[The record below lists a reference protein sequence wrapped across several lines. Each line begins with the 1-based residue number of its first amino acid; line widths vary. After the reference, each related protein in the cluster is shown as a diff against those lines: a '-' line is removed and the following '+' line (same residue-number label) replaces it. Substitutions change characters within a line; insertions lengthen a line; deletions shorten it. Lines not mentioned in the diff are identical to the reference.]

1 MNIDFSKIQFG
12 IAQLWMFIFKI
23 FWDQN
28 IYFMRINIREFGIV
42 IYSRI
47 NVPMNVCQHL
57 STLTEEIPLNML
69 ILQIQWSRNFFFKP
83 TKLQLP
89 PLHDCCDSTVY
100 KSKILNKHFRKIHTG
115 DIL

>member
-28 IYFMRINIREFGIV
+28 IYFMRINIRKFGIV
-42 IYSRI
+42 FYSRI

-69 ILQIQWSRNFFFKP
+69 IWQIQWSRNFF
-83 TKLQLP
+83 LNQQNSNSLP
-89 PLHDCCDSTVY
+89 STIVV
-100 KSKILNKHFRKIHTG
+100 ILRYSFTNPKY
-115 DIL
+115 

>member
-28 IYFMRINIREFGIV
+28 IYFMRINIRKFGIV
-42 IYSRI
+42 FYSRI
-47 NVPMNVCQHL
+47 NVPMNVCQYL

-69 ILQIQWSRNFFFKP
+69 ILQIQWSRNFF
-83 TKLQLP
+83 LNQQNSNSLP
-89 PLHDCCDSTVY
+89 STIVV
-100 KSKILNKHFRKIHTG
+100 ILRYTNPKY
-115 DIL
+115 

>member
-28 IYFMRINIREFGIV
+28 IYFMRINIRKFGIV
-42 IYSRI
+42 FYSRI
-47 NVPMNVCQHL
+47 NVSMNVCQHL

-69 ILQIQWSRNFFFKP
+69 ILQIQWSRNFF
-83 TKLQLP
+83 LNQQNSNSLP
-89 PLHDCCDSTVY
+89 STIVV
-100 KSKILNKHFRKIHTG
+100 ILRYTNPKY
-115 DIL
+115 

>member
-28 IYFMRINIREFGIV
+28 IYFMRINIRKFGIV

-69 ILQIQWSRNFFFKP
+69 ILQIQWSRNFF
-83 TKLQLP
+83 LNQQNSNSLP
-89 PLHDCCDSTVY
+89 STIVV
-100 KSKILNKHFRKIHTG
+100 ILRYSFTNPKY
-115 DIL
+115 

>member
-28 IYFMRINIREFGIV
+28 IYFMRINIRKFGIAF
-42 IYSRI
+42 YSRI
-47 NVPMNVCQHL
+47 NVSMNVCQHL

-69 ILQIQWSRNFFFKP
+69 ILQIQWSRNFF
-83 TKLQLP
+83 LNQQNSNSLP
-89 PLHDCCDSTVY
+89 STIVV
-100 KSKILNKHFRKIHTG
+100 ILRYTNPKY
-115 DIL
+115 

>member
-28 IYFMRINIREFGIV
+28 IYFMRINIRKFGIV
-42 IYSRI
+42 FYSRI

-69 ILQIQWSRNFFFKP
+69 ILQIQWSRNFF
-83 TKLQLP
+83 LNQQNSNSLP
-89 PLHDCCDSTVY
+89 STIVV
-100 KSKILNKHFRKIHTG
+100 ILRYSFTNPKY
-115 DIL
+115 

>member
-28 IYFMRINIREFGIV
+28 IYFMRINIRKFGIV
-42 IYSRI
+42 FYSRI
-47 NVPMNVCQHL
+47 NAPMNVCQHL

-69 ILQIQWSRNFFFKP
+69 ILQIQWSRNFF
-83 TKLQLP
+83 LNQQNSNSLP
-89 PLHDCCDSTVY
+89 STIVV
-100 KSKILNKHFRKIHTG
+100 ILRYTNPKY
-115 DIL
+115 

>member
-28 IYFMRINIREFGIV
+28 IYFMRINIWKFGIV
-42 IYSRI
+42 FYSRI

-69 ILQIQWSRNFFFKP
+69 ILQIQWSRNFF
-83 TKLQLP
+83 LNQQNSNSLP
-89 PLHDCCDSTVY
+89 STIVV
-100 KSKILNKHFRKIHTG
+100 ILRYTNPKY
-115 DIL
+115 

>member
-69 ILQIQWSRNFFFKP
+69 ILQIQWSRNFF
-83 TKLQLP
+83 LNQQNSNSLP
-89 PLHDCCDSTVY
+89 FTIVV
-100 KSKILNKHFRKIHTG
+100 ILRYTNPKY
-115 DIL
+115 